1 MRAQATTRTLTKS
14 NAQFKKAV
22 QRLPLGVASNF
33 RYWGEDRTIYVKDG
47 KGARIRD
54 IDGNGYI
61 DYRLGYGPAILGYAD
76 DHVDAAAMEGIKV
89 GGVFALATEREFTVA
104 ERIAKMVPAAERVR
118 FSNSGTE
125 AVMAGLRLARAYS
138 GRDSYVVVEGGYHG
152 LFDAALWYASVD
164 DWEPGQGDP
173 ELVPYSQGVPQ
184 MLRRLIHTV
193 PLNDA
198 NRLEDT
204 LKKHHDEIGCLLI
217 EAILGNC
224 CSINANQQYVQ
235 DVRQLCDKYDVVMLM
250 DEVKTGFRVAK
261 GGAQSLYGV
270 TPDLCT
276 FAKAVANGYPIS
288 VLAGRAEI
296 MGKIGKGVAHG
307 GTYTAHSVSLAAA
320 EETLRIL
327 DETTALADIASY
339 GTAMQA
345 GITRIL
351 DARDI
356 PHSFVGH
363 PSMGGLFFDATPP
376 QNYRDWKTS
385 DYTFY
390 DTMAPFL
397 HDLGILCEPDSRE
410 PWFVSA
416 AHDQACLDET
426 LAAFEK
432 AVDLT
437 QEKLQDQRISA

>member
-1 MRAQATTRTLTKS
+1 
-14 NAQFKKAV
+14 
-22 QRLPLGVASNF
+22 
-33 RYWGEDRTIYVKDG
+33 
-47 KGARIRD
+47 
-54 IDGNGYI
+54 
-61 DYRLGYGPAILGYAD
+61 
-76 DHVDAAAMEGIKV
+76 
-89 GGVFALATEREFTVA
+89 
-104 ERIAKMVPAAERVR
+104 
-118 FSNSGTE
+118 
-125 AVMAGLRLARAYS
+125 
-138 GRDSYVVVEGGYHG
+138 
-152 LFDAALWYASVD
+152 
-164 DWEPGQGDP
+164 
-173 ELVPYSQGVPQ
+173 
-184 MLRRLIHTV
+184 
-193 PLNDA
+193 
-198 NRLEDT
+198 
-204 LKKHHDEIGCLLI
+204 
-217 EAILGNC
+217 
-224 CSINANQQYVQ
+224 
-235 DVRQLCDKYDVVMLM
+235 MLM